1 MSIPDVQPHRQV
13 RRRRKSGEVL
23 MARQATVGAGL
34 NQLDSMI
41 GEMYDIKRA
50 TLPTTRSV
58 GHRSA
63 ASFLLTSAL
72 VLALSVLLPMVT
84 HPRELLEAA
93 GWQPSVCDD
102 SCVHANDS
110 ACDDGGACRDGS
122 DCGACGAREASL
134 PVPSWAV
141 IVASLVSIA
150 VLSLGVSTVGEM
162 ARSAGGSWGRVPLTD
177 ATLGTA
183 VLNKFANS
191 AQVREKGLKVLQYVL
206 KAGAYSRLFS
216 AGLTKQLKDLSKA
229 TSTARRFFKF
239 CRWVKHFED
248 LSEARDQSDRVMRL
262 LLYFRVA
269 ANFGADWAED
279 VCSLERVGILPAG
292 TLSVEFMLFAEYCQL
307 ALALVEI
314 WVTSA
319 RARREAEL
327 SLLAEE
333 AGVAAPKLLSQQR
346 KLALVR
352 LELVKFVS
360 DVGKA
365 IFDCE
370 LYFAHE
376 GVFIGCALFSGILS
390 THKNMFKILK

>member
-1 MSIPDVQPHRQV
+1 MSLPDVKPTPKAAEEIPAEGSSDQPHRQV

-41 GEMYDIKRA
+41 GEMNDIKRA

-102 SCVHANDS
+102 SCVHANDG

-248 LSEARDQSDRVMRL
+248 RVLDTSRHL
-262 LLYFRVA
+262 LVTSKTPVTSRHLR
-269 ANFGADWAED
+269 
-279 VCSLERVGILPAG
+279 
-292 TLSVEFMLFAEYCQL
+292 
-307 ALALVEI
+307 ALALGQGRRDSPHSPSPHLHAPRP
-314 WVTSA
+314 TSGPERGARSERPRDAPPAVFPRRGQLRRRLGGGCLLA
-319 RARREAEL
+319 RARRHPARGHAE
-327 SLLAEE
+327 
-333 AGVAAPKLLSQQR
+333 R
-346 KLALVR
+346 
-352 LELVKFVS
+352 
-360 DVGKA
+360 
-365 IFDCE
+365 
-370 LYFAHE
+370 
-376 GVFIGCALFSGILS
+376 
-390 THKNMFKILK
+390 